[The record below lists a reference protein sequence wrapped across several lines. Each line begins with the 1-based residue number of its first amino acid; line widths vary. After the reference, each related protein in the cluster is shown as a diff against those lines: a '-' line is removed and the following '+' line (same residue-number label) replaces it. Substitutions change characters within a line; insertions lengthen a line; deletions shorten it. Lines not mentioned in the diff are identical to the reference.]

1 MCTTNQTSLHFLWKT
16 NAGKSLTSVCS
27 VSTLEGVEFS
37 SQIVLKLWEAVK
49 GGKFFYFVP
58 SSCLVFIICP
68 TFLALSATPAHP
80 LCPHTQCTTSLSYSD
95 QPLTFIF
102 SPAYSLVQH
111 THSLGAAPP
120 DSRLLHRLPWFFLFK
135 SCISLPPCILPNGVE
150 SSVQHCEGHKV
161 GYTYFYK
168 VSTSQLLRSSTDYI

>member
-37 SQIVLKLWEAVK
+37 NRIVLKLWEAVK

-68 TFLALSATPAHP
+68 TFLALSATPAHL
-80 LCPHTQCTTSLSYSD
+80 LCPHTQYTTSLSYWD
-95 QPLTFIF
+95 QPLTSIF

-111 THSLGAAPP
+111 MHSLGAAPA
-120 DSRLLHRLPWFFLFK
+120 DSRLLHRLPWFFGLNHVSLYLLAFFQMVLK
-135 SCISLPPCILPNGVE
+135 VQFSTVKDIKLVIHIST
-150 SSVQHCEGHKV
+150 K
-161 GYTYFYK
+161 
-168 VSTSQLLRSSTDYI
+168 